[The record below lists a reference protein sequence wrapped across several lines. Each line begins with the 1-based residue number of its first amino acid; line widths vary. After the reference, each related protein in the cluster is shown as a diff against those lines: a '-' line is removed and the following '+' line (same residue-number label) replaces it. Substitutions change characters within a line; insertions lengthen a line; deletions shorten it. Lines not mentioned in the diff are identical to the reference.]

1 MAVDYEALNAMFFH
15 HKKNQHMEA
24 IPARRRRSSSPS
36 RSRRRH
42 WSGNWGRFWGGWTVT
57 FIEWSGMCQN
67 HSKPYFLGNNHPLT
81 TILGYGRRMTYML
94 KPGDQGF
101 WVGPGAKNYSW
112 RSCFC
117 EVSWGFPIYGATP
130 WLDGLQGKIPWKSDE
145 NPMKTDDLGV
155 ALF

>member
-101 WVGPGAKNYSW
+101 WVEGPRIIPEDHAFVRLVG
-112 RSCFC
+112 
-117 EVSWGFPIYGATP
+117 GFQFM
-130 WLDGLQGKIPWKSDE
+130 GLPRGWMVCKGKSHENPMKIPWKR
-145 NPMKTDDLGV
+145 MIWG
-155 ALF
+155 